1 MVRPALWGARRRPER
16 SLAPSDRGQDLTVG
30 LYALLTDWGQ
40 QTNAE
45 CLDCPSLAPAN
56 FRTRQGH
63 LRRYNPLQER
73 CVAPVRFNMFEWLA
87 RRYLDVLG
95 SIYIYNEHRGY
106 TAIDRVLEAVRVRYP
121 TDRALA
127 AAIEQHRADERK
139 HYVMFRRW
147 FELRGEMP
155 LSLDRAFGHIDR
167 FVEIMFHKPIDS
179 LDTQAV
185 IDSDELFERL
195 CRVISLTERRGYR
208 TVEALLRN
216 PIVLK
221 DPVLTKIFR
230 IIHKDEPSH
239 WAPYEGWLAEH
250 AQARLAFREKL
261 ADRVVHSELLLF
273 KLPFVFLNPWLRR
286 QTNWADATEVLNRA
300 PAG

>member
-1 MVRPALWGARRRPER
+1 
-16 SLAPSDRGQDLTVG
+16 
-30 LYALLTDWGQ
+30 
-40 QTNAE
+40 
-45 CLDCPSLAPAN
+45 
-56 FRTRQGH
+56 
-63 LRRYNPLQER
+63 
-73 CVAPVRFNMFEWLA
+73 MFAWMA

-121 TDRALA
+121 TDPALT

-167 FVEIMFHKPIDS
+167 FIEIMFHKPIDS

-250 AQARLAFREKL
+250 AQGKLALREKL

-273 KLPFVFLNPWLRR
+273 KLPFVFLNPWLKRKAD
-286 QTNWADATEVLNRA
+286 WADAAEVLNGS
-300 PAG
+300 PARMIA